1 MPQQS
6 LVLSYRQ
13 AVHKTVLEDGAGSQ
27 LVPVHASTNAAA
39 DLGDFQTSSRV
50 YGSAISCQTVVSTLA
65 ADVLVIMTI
74 KLYCPLADI

>member
-13 AVHKTVLEDGAGSQ
+13 AVHKRVLEDGAGSH
-27 LVPVHASTNAAA
+27 LVPVHASTNAA

-50 YGSAISCQTVVSTLA
+50 CGSAISCQIVVSTLA

-74 KLYCPLADI
+74 KVSCPSAGT